1 MKKAFTLAEVLITLG
16 IVGVIAALTLPSLIT
31 NYKVKVL
38 EARFKEADALISQ
51 ALLKTANEAGYDSI
65 QSFNIPWSEFNNT
78 NYTELKRQVDV
89 MNEIWPKQFKGI
101 EPINFYNFY
110 PNKTCKGMTGQVDGG
125 NKYCWGGYQLPNGM
139 IVGKLSAAHSGPNYP
154 GIVQVF
160 FDTNGPQ
167 GPNRWGHDIFVYLS
181 DITYNARSSCNPSIP
196 ISTGHYYCYYY
207 AHNNIN
213 TADKNKPYWDM
224 LFKPLSYWQKSDK

>member
-1 MKKAFTLAEVLITLG
+1 M
-16 IVGVIAALTLPSLIT
+16 
-31 NYKVKVL
+31 

-110 PNKTCKGMTGQVDGG
+110 PNKT
-125 NKYCWGGYQLPNGM
+125 L
-139 IVGKLSAAHSGPNYP
+139 
-154 GIVQVF
+154 
-160 FDTNGPQ
+160 
-167 GPNRWGHDIFVYLS
+167 
-181 DITYNARSSCNPSIP
+181 
-196 ISTGHYYCYYY
+196 
-207 AHNNIN
+207 
-213 TADKNKPYWDM
+213 
-224 LFKPLSYWQKSDK
+224 